1 VLVLTARIFGLPEPA
16 ARLTMAALVI
26 VGAAIALAILRWVV
40 PRLAGRVPVEVGDPA
55 RTRQRQTA
63 VALLATALRYLVL
76 VTAGVALVVVLAG
89 GGGLGALGG
98 SALVV
103 AIVGFASQRLLGDVI
118 AGFFIL
124 FENQFGVG
132 DFVRLEPSGYTGV
145 VRELGLRT
153 TVISDLNGDVLYV
166 SNGTISGV
174 RRVPDGRRRLAVD
187 VLTSDPHA
195 LGPVVRDLAR
205 AMPPDLLAV
214 GPREHERVTVREGLV
229 RMRLQVE
236 MPPSLEEPVRSYV
249 IAGLRAR
256 AGELLVGEPLVT
268 SFDRDAHVRYGESLA
283 LP

>member
-1 VLVLTARIFGLPEPA
+1 VLVLTARIFGLPDPA

-26 VGAAIALAILRWVV
+26 VGAAIALAFLRFVV
-40 PRLAGRVPVEVGDPA
+40 PRLAARVPLDVGDPG
-55 RTRQRQTA
+55 RHRQRQTA
-63 VALLATALRYLVL
+63 LALLTTALRYLVI
-76 VTAGVALVVVLAG
+76 VIAAVALVIVLAG

-103 AIVGFASQRLLGDVI
+103 AIVGFASQRLLGDII

-153 TVISDLNGDVLYV
+153 TVIADLNGDVLYV
-166 SNGTISGV
+166 SNGSISGA
-174 RRVPDGRRRLAVD
+174 RRMPGGRRRLAID

-205 AMPPDLLAV
+205 SMPPDLLAT
-214 GPREHERVTVREGLV
+214 GPRELERRAVREDLV
-229 RMRLQVE
+229 RVRLQIE
-236 MPPSLEEPVRSYV
+236 MPPSLEAPVRSYV
-249 IAGLRAR
+249 IAGLQAR
-256 AGELLVGEPLVT
+256 AGEVLVGEPLVT
-268 SFDRDAHVRYGESLA
+268 SFDPDARVRYGGSLA